1 MKFNYITGQFEIGGL
16 TEAQVESLILA
27 ATPDASTTLKGKVE
41 LATVAESEAGTDTAR
56 ASTPQGVAA
65 AIAALA
71 PSTPDA
77 STTLKGKIE
86 IATQAEVD
94 AASDTGRAVAPGYLR
109 MRRDAN
115 GAISIGDL
123 GGDARGADSVT
134 IQAARASATRVAS
147 GNSATAVGVSTTA
160 SGNYATAIGAS
171 ATASGNYATAIGTSA
186 TASALRATAI
196 GMSTTASGNASC
208 AIGYSATASGYFATA
223 SGYYTSASG
232 YGSGAFGFA
241 VRISTALVQE
251 LGTWSD
257 YGTVRDGAVRIHG
270 TGMVAQTIENRAT
283 AYIDG
288 GATVGSEAD
297 NTILRNGF
305 ALRRNGNEILI
316 DLNIAGTV
324 TTLSLGT
331 AA

>member
-94 AASDTGRAVAPGYLR
+94 AASDTERAVVPGYLR

-123 GGDARGADSVT
+123 GGNARGADSVT
-134 IQAARASATRVAS
+134 IQASRSSDTKVAS
-147 GNSATAVGVSTTA
+147 GGNATAIGVSTTA
-160 SGNYATAIGAS
+160 IGNYTTAIGNNATAGANS
-171 ATASGNYATAIGTSA
+171 TTAIGGYATASGTGSTAIG
-186 TASALRATAI
+186 
-196 GMSTTASGNASC
+196 
-208 AIGYSATASGYFATA
+208 YFATASGPFATA

-232 YGSGAFGFA
+232 FQSGAFGHS
-241 VRISTALVQE
+241 VRISTVGVQE
-251 LGTWSD
+251 LGTWSG
-257 YGTVRDGAVRIHG
+257 YGTVRDGAVRIHQ
-270 TGMVAQTIENRAT
+270 TGMVAQTIQNRAT
-283 AYIDG
+283 AFADG
-288 GATVGSEAD
+288 GATVGSETN
-297 NTILRNGF
+297 NTVFREGF